1 MQPQQTGYI
10 QTQPT
15 GFGGTAPIVT
25 ENSELKIPSIRLSF
39 ISAEDQKKFEHL
51 FRTAVPKGEQS
62 ISGDSASGIL
72 LRSGLSA
79 VTLAEIWNLSDIDKT
94 GSLLFPE
101 FALSL
106 HLCSMAKRG
115 EPLPGILPEKWL
127 NEVRSFVDQINF
139 TVPDDP
145 SKILANTPF
154 ANFAPKKESDWLAPQ
169 STGYLQ
175 NQLAPPMTSFQP
187 QVTGFGGQGLVSQAT
202 GGVPMPSTTFGNA
215 AGLTAQRTGGGTL
228 IPLQPQQTAG
238 LIPAQNRA
246 FESSN
251 HWV

>member
-1 MQPQQTGYI
+1 MAPQQTGFSQQQTMQPQQTGYI

-15 GFGGTAPIVT
+15 EFGGTAPIVT

-154 ANFAPKKESDWLAPQ
+154 ANFAPKRSLIGWPSIDWIFAKPTG
-169 STGYLQ
+169 ST
-175 NQLAPPMTSFQP
+175 NDIISTSSHWFWW
-187 QVTGFGGQGLVSQAT
+187 TGIGLQAT

-215 AGLTAQRTGGGTL
+215 AD
-228 IPLQPQQTAG
+228 
-238 LIPAQNRA
+238 
-246 FESSN
+246 
-251 HWV
+251 

>member
-1 MQPQQTGYI
+1 MATIITKCLSNPNSTNNQCILRQLDLFPNNLICMDQIFQTSGGSGMAPQQTGFSQQQTMQPQQTGYI

-15 GFGGTAPIVT
+15 EFGGTAPIVT

-154 ANFAPKKESDWLAPQ
+154 ANFAPKRSLIGWPLNRLDICKTNWLHQ
-169 STGYLQ
+169 
-175 NQLAPPMTSFQP
+175 
-187 QVTGFGGQGLVSQAT
+187 
-202 GGVPMPSTTFGNA
+202 
-215 AGLTAQRTGGGTL
+215 
-228 IPLQPQQTAG
+228 
-238 LIPAQNRA
+238 
-246 FESSN
+246 
-251 HWV
+251 